1 MKSLKI
7 TKAYLQWGEVMIDK
21 ESQATYWHYKELH
34 AECVVITIIS
44 GLELG
49 IEEVNGAVG
58 S

>member
-1 MKSLKI
+1 
-7 TKAYLQWGEVMIDK
+7 MIDK